1 MENTRILHESQILCF
16 SVVWSLMD
24 KAKHV
29 YWATLHLLKTMGFQ
43 CKSTICVQTSMSSQH
58 CMMYG
63 PCKSLHN
70 LLLEFC
76 HLQKWPLKQ
85 YLPLL
90 LRMLHKSNRE
100 QNSTARDLRK
110 CQDVSVTLT
119 CSLCHTF
126 LFSVYYFVKYLSYY
140 WLEAWQY
147 KIFLMSI
154 YHAPVTWHF
163 VVVGG
168 SVSDTCLS
176 HSFLNSFSL
185 LIHTSQSLKLSIPR
199 CCHCNEPAFAP
210 YDQYPYSLY
219 SFQYIFLGTEKE
231 NLFSNQRF

>member
-1 MENTRILHESQILCF
+1 
-16 SVVWSLMD
+16 
-24 KAKHV
+24 
-29 YWATLHLLKTMGFQ
+29 
-43 CKSTICVQTSMSSQH
+43 MSSQH

-70 LLLEFC
+70 LPLEFC

-119 CSLCHTF
+119 CSLCDTF

-154 YHAPVTWHF
+154 YHAPVPWHF

-185 LIHTSQSLKLSIPR
+185 LIHTSQSLKLSIPK

-219 SFQYIFLGTEKE
+219 SFQYIFFGTEKE
-231 NLFSNQRF
+231 NFFSNQRFLACWSFLLFSCVNELFSSVTVRRN